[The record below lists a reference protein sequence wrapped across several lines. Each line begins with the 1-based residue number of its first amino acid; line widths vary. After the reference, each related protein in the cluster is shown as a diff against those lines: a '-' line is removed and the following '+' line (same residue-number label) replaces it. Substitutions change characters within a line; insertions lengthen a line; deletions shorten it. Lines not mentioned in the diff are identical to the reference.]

1 MLVMLLVSASPA
13 LADESLGWRKGD
25 VVLRAAAT
33 GILFDSSSIVKLG
46 GNVVPGGSV
55 KLSNGVTMTGELEY
69 FPVRSLSVTAVVGI
83 PLETTGTGTG
93 TLAPLGRA
101 GSIKYGIGGLLA
113 RYHINA
119 SGRFSPFVSFGVS
132 RLLVFSEKDG
142 SVTDLQVDGAWGP
155 SFQGGADFH
164 VSRNV
169 GIYVNASFIPMKTN
183 ARGMRGALPVDARAT
198 VNPTTIKAGLSY
210 RF

>member
-1 MLVMLLVSASPA
+1 MISG
-13 LADESLGWRKGD
+13 LAKGRRGLAGRRD
-25 VVLRAAAT
+25 RHPVRQF
-33 GILFDSSSIVKLG
+33 FDGKARRNL
-46 GNVVPGGSV
+46 VPGGSV
-55 KLSNGVTMTGELEY
+55 KLSNGVTVTGELEY
-69 FPVRSLSVTAVVGI
+69 FPTRSLSVTAVVGV
-83 PLETTGTGTG
+83 PLNTTGTGTG
-93 TLAPLGRA
+93 SLASLGKA

-142 SVTDLQVDGAWGP
+142 AVTQLEVDGAWGP

-164 VSRNV
+164 ISRKV

-183 ARGMRGALPVDARAT
+183 ARGRLGALPVDARAT